1 MPMEIAIERTEDYR
15 PVDDSSIL
23 ELSEVTGI
31 GLGAARDLI
40 GIALQFSMSHGESG
54 PKVALRMPDGLID
67 LRVQARNR
75 KSRGCAGGVDGWT

>member
-1 MPMEIAIERTEDYR
+1 MSMEIAIERTEDYR

-23 ELSEVTGI
+23 ELSEVSGI
-31 GLGAARDLI
+31 GFGAARDLV